1 MVLKPIGSVGKLTF
15 LPDWKGDMLPMS
27 HTSAFFICNILF
39 FPLRLKKLKGG
50 FLKMKKVL
58 AVLLVLTF
66 SLVFAGNNVMAEEVS
81 GEIVIFHAGSLS
93 IPFSD
98 MEKAFE
104 EKYPKANVV
113 RESAGSRTTA
123 RKVTDLGRKAD
134 IVASAD
140 YTVIESLMIPDHA
153 DWYLNFATNEMAI
166 MYTEHSKYKDEINS
180 ENWYKILLKDD
191 VEYGHSDPNADPCG
205 YRSQLVWKLAEL
217 HYNEENLYQMLSNG
231 CPARNVRPKETDL
244 LALLEAGELDYIFI
258 YRSVAQQH
266 GMPFITLSDQINLK
280 TNEYSDFYAKAKFD
294 ISGKKPGEKITKTGK
309 PMVYGVTIPNNAP
322 NKEAAVEFVR
332 FLVGPEGQN
341 IMEENGQPSI
351 TPGVVNNIN
360 VVPDKIKEFVEEE

>member
-1 MVLKPIGSVGKLTF
+1 MKKTF
-15 LPDWKGDMLPMS
+15 L
-27 HTSAFFICNILF
+27 
-39 FPLRLKKLKGG
+39 
-50 FLKMKKVL
+50 V
-58 AVLLVLTF
+58 VLLI
-66 SLVFAGNNVMAEEVS
+66 SLMAMSLFNSSIMAADIS
-81 GEIVIFHAGSLS
+81 GEVLIFHAGSLS
-93 IPFSD
+93 IPFAE

-104 EKYPKANVV
+104 DKYPEVDVV
-113 RESAGSRTTA
+113 REAAGSRTCA
-123 RKVTDLGRKAD
+123 RKITDLNRKAD
-134 IVASAD
+134 VMVSAD
-140 YTVIESLMIPDHA
+140 YTVIDSLMIPDYT

-166 MYTEHSKYKDEINS
+166 MFTEHSAYADEINS

-217 HYNEENLYQMLSNG
+217 HYNEENLYQKLSNG

-266 GMPFITLSDQINLK
+266 GMPFITLSDKINLK

-294 ISGKKPGEKITKTGK
+294 VSGKKPGEKITKTGK

-322 NKEAAVEFVR
+322 NKEGAVEFVR

-351 TPGVVNNIN
+351 VPGVVNNIN
-360 VVPDKIKEFVEEE
+360 AVPDKIKEFVEEE

>member
-1 MVLKPIGSVGKLTF
+1 MKKTF
-15 LPDWKGDMLPMS
+15 L
-27 HTSAFFICNILF
+27 
-39 FPLRLKKLKGG
+39 
-50 FLKMKKVL
+50 
-58 AVLLVLTF
+58 VLLF
-66 SLVFAGNNVMAEEVS
+66 ISLMVTSLFNSSVMAADIS
-81 GEIVIFHAGSLS
+81 GEVLIFHAGSLS
-93 IPFSD
+93 IPFAQ

-104 EKYPKANVV
+104 DKYPEINVV
-113 RESAGSRTTA
+113 REAAGSRTCA
-123 RKVTDLGRKAD
+123 RKITDLNRKAD
-134 IVASAD
+134 IMASAD
-140 YTVIESLMIPDHA
+140 YTVIDSLMIPNHT

-166 MYTEHSKYKDEINS
+166 MFTENSAYSDEIDS
-180 ENWYKILLKDD
+180 ENWYRILLRDD

-217 HYNEENLYQMLSNG
+217 HYNEENLYQKLSSG

-266 GMPFITLSDQINLK
+266 GMPFITLSDKINLK

-294 ISGKKPGEKITKTGK
+294 VSGKKPGEKITKTGK

>member
-1 MVLKPIGSVGKLTF
+1 MKKTF
-15 LPDWKGDMLPMS
+15 L
-27 HTSAFFICNILF
+27 
-39 FPLRLKKLKGG
+39 
-50 FLKMKKVL
+50 V
-58 AVLLVLTF
+58 VLLI
-66 SLVFAGNNVMAEEVS
+66 SLMAMSLFNSSIMAADIS
-81 GEIVIFHAGSLS
+81 GEVLIFHAGSLS
-93 IPFSD
+93 IPFAQ

-104 EKYPKANVV
+104 DKYPEINVV
-113 RESAGSRTTA
+113 REAAGSRTCA
-123 RKVTDLGRKAD
+123 RKITDLNRKAD
-134 IVASAD
+134 IMASAD
-140 YTVIESLMIPDHA
+140 YTVIDSLMIPNHT

-166 MYTEHSKYKDEINS
+166 MFTEHSAYADEINS

-217 HYNEENLYQMLSNG
+217 HYNEENLYQKLSSG

-266 GMPFITLSDQINLK
+266 GMPFITLSDKINLK

-294 ISGKKPGEKITKTGK
+294 VSGKKPGEKITKTGK